1 MSKKI
6 FVLLL
11 VLMSVSLIGII
22 FIQYF
27 FILKNYE
34 ENNKQ
39 FSINVNYV
47 LEETTSDV
55 ERNEFRKYVRKFR
68 DLIANEALVD
78 VDTLS
83 IQNLIIIDENPEKRE
98 TIIYK
103 NGVIEENLIIPKTK
117 SYYDD
122 IIDVISDREN
132 ISIKRLSNQREEK
145 VFSNRRI
152 EDNLSPEQFL
162 LKVGKI
168 SKSKEVLFES
178 AYNDIS
184 KRNPIEERIG
194 DINKFEKIIE
204 RNLERMNINL
214 DFEYAIYDQ
223 DSITKISSEKFDL
236 SNQSYSSLI
245 FKDENDLSNYS
256 LKVAFPGRTP
266 FLLGSLVSVI
276 ITSIIFTS
284 IIIIAYVTTIL
295 LLLRQRQISQ
305 IKTDFINN
313 MTHEFKTP
321 IATINLALSAIK
333 NPKTIVNKEKVKKY
347 LQMIYDENNRMHD
360 QVENVLMISHLERN
374 QLNIEK
380 TKQDINEIIDLAISH
395 VSLIVENNNGN
406 IITEKDADNS
416 MVIGNETHLINVMV
430 NILDNAIKYND
441 NSPEIFIKT
450 LNIGSRILI
459 EIKDNGI
466 GMSKAVQSKI
476 FEKFYRKQT
485 GDLHDVKGHGLGL
498 AYVKKIIAFHNGNI
512 TVDSAVGKGS
522 KFTIQLNTLTK

>member
-1 MSKKI
+1 MSNKI

-83 IQNLIIIDENPEKRE
+83 IQNLIIIDENPQNKE

-103 NGVIEENLIIPKTK
+103 NGVIEESLFIPKTK
-117 SYYDD
+117 SYFED
-122 IIDVISDREN
+122 IIDQISDREN
-132 ISIKRLSNQREEK
+132 ISIKRVSNQREEK
-145 VFSNRRI
+145 VFSNRKI

-178 AYNDIS
+178 AYNDLS

-204 RNLERMNINL
+204 RNLESMNINL
-214 DFEYAIYDQ
+214 DFEYAIFDN
-223 DSITKISSEKFDL
+223 DSVTKISSDKFDL
-236 SNQSYSSLI
+236 SNKSYSSLI
-245 FKDENDLSNYS
+245 FKDENDMSNYS
-256 LKVAFPGRTP
+256 LKVVFPARTP

-333 NPKTIVNKEKVKKY
+333 NPKTIVNKHKVKKY

-395 VSLIVENNNGN
+395 VSLIIENNNGN
-406 IITEKDADNS
+406 IISEKEAANS
-416 MVIGNETHLINVMV
+416 NVLGNETHLINVIV

-441 NSPEIFIKT
+441 NTPEIFIKT
-450 LNIGSRILI
+450 LNIGSRVLI

-512 TVDSAVGKGS
+512 NVESAIGKGS
-522 KFTIQLNTLTK
+522 KFTIQLNTITK